1 MLHGTGLPE
10 LFEGIRSVHAGG
22 VALSPL
28 VAAGIA
34 NRIKGKPLTARER
47 AALEQL
53 MLGLSNKV
61 IASRLHLCVGTVKAH
76 LKPILVKLDA
86 TSRTAAVITA

>member
-1 MLHGTGLPE
+1 
-10 LFEGIRSVHAGG
+10 
-22 VALSPL
+22 
-28 VAAGIA
+28 
-34 NRIKGKPLTARER
+34 
-47 AALEQL
+47 

-61 IASRLHLCVGTVKAH
+61 IASRLNLCVGTVKAH